1 MSINARHAVNKTKP
15 YLGRF
20 WNSIDFEY
28 TNFNEE
34 AFKENYKG
42 VVIGHF
48 VIGNSRFPVTYS
60 ELSRIIETCADA
72 QDSLNT
78 RLRLGITK

>member
-1 MSINARHAVNKTKP
+1 MSINARNAITKTKP
-15 YLGRF
+15 SLGRF

-28 TNFNEE
+28 TDFNQE

-48 VIGNSRFPVTYS
+48 IIGNSRFPVTYS
-60 ELSRIIETCADA
+60 ELGRIIETCADA
-72 QDSLNT
+72 QDNLST
-78 RLRLGITK
+78 RMRLGITK